1 MCCVVISIAVLLQVG
16 EAVGIIYTHV
26 MPVDDK
32 VAAVFHVALIIRKGH
47 AALIIG
53 AIQIMV

>member
-1 MCCVVISIAVLLQVG
+1 MCCVVISIAVLLQIV

-26 MPVDDK
+26 MPIDDK
-32 VAAVFHVALIIRKGH
+32 VATVLHVALIIRKGH

-53 AIQIMV
+53 AIQVVV